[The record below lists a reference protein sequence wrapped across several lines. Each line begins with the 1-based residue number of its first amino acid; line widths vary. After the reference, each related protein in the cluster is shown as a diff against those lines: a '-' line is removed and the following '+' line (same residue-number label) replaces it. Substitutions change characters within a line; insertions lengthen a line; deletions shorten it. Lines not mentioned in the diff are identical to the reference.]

1 MERYGPVLSSKKNM
15 KPNGLY
21 NSIIYLNFEINRR
34 NLSIGAMF
42 TYEGLPEGLKTELQV
57 RVKTE
62 EDPEVL
68 RERQELVKTKKPSEL
83 AQV

>member
-1 MERYGPVLSSKKNM
+1 M
-15 KPNGLY
+15 KQNGLF
-21 NSIIYLNFEINRR
+21 NSIIYLSFEITRR

>member
-1 MERYGPVLSSKKNM
+1 
-15 KPNGLY
+15 
-21 NSIIYLNFEINRR
+21 
-34 NLSIGAMF
+34 MF